1 MSNRLIDNAPLQNG
15 GGDPT
20 AEFGGAQNIRNN
32 IPNVLNVLRQRNM
45 NPVQAGMQLVNS
57 GQISPEQFQKFKQIA
72 NLLTGKHY

>member
-1 MSNRLIDNAPLQNG
+1 MSHHLIDNAPYQNV
-15 GGDPT
+15 DPM

-45 NPVQAGMQLVNS
+45 NPAQAGMQLVNS
-57 GQISPEQFQKFKQIA
+57 GQISPEQFQKFKMIA